1 MYYCT
6 IALIVLLYHCT
17 IVLLYYCTIVQLY
30 YCTIVPLYHCTLV
43 LLYYCTIVLLYCF
56 TDVQMHKCT
65 IVLLYCFT
73 DVLCRNKE
81 YENLYKENFVQ
92 FNPIQTQ
99 VFNTIYNGDE
109 NVFVGAPTG
118 SGKTVCAEMAI
129 MRLFSQNPEGR
140 CVYVTPKDAL
150 ADIAYADWHG
160 KFTPLGLKVR
170 TFRDLNLNCQILS

>member
-1 MYYCT
+1 MIYKLIFFFIIVLLWWWWVTFYLF
-6 IALIVLLYHCT
+6 IVQIIVLLYK
-17 IVLLYYCTIVQLY
+17 QLY
-30 YCTIVPLYHCTLV
+30 YCTNY
-43 LLYYCTIVLLYCF
+43 
-56 TDVQMHKCT
+56 CT

-170 TFRDLNLNCQILS
+170 IFRNLNLYC

>member
-1 MYYCT
+1 M
-6 IALIVLLYHCT
+6 
-17 IVLLYYCTIVQLY
+17 
-30 YCTIVPLYHCTLV
+30 
-43 LLYYCTIVLLYCF
+43 
-56 TDVQMHKCT
+56 
-65 IVLLYCFT
+65 YCFT
-73 DVLCRNKE
+73 DVLFRNKE

-118 SGKTVCAEMAI
+118 SGKTVCAEMSI

-170 TFRDLNLNCQILS
+170 IFSDLNLILN